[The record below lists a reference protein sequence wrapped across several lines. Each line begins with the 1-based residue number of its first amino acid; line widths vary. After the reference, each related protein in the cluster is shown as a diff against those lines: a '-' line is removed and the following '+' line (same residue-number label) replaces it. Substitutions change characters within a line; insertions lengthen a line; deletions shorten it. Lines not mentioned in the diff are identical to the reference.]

1 MVSIEIWKKQLLDA
15 ADPTKATHLSR
26 FFKTAPGEYG
36 HGDTFIG
43 ITVPDN
49 RKISKTYHHASFDD
63 ILIMLRHPVHE
74 FRLGALLA
82 LVEKYKRTKTDDGR
96 DEIARFYISICH
108 LANNWDLI
116 DLSTEYILGEEIL
129 KGRHIDDA
137 INLTRSDSLW
147 ERRAAVVSTLTPVR
161 KGQLDLAL
169 DLCHRL
175 IADPE
180 PLMRKAVG
188 WVLRE
193 CGKKDRSRLEAF
205 LTDHINDISAISL
218 SYAIEK
224 FSPDERAAW
233 RKLRNFR

>member
-1 MVSIEIWKKQLLDA
+1 MINDWQKQLTDV
-15 ADPTKATHLSR
+15 ADSDKVEVLNR

-43 ITVPDN
+43 ITVPEN
-49 RKISKTYHHASFDD
+49 RKISKTYHHASFDE
-63 ILIMLRHPVHE
+63 ILEMLRHPIHE
-74 FRLGALLA
+74 FRLAALLA
-82 LVEKYKRTKTDDGR
+82 LVEKYKRAKTDSAR

-137 INLTRSDSLW
+137 ISLCQSDSLW
-147 ERRAAVVSTLTPVR
+147 ERRASVVSTLTPVR

-193 CGKKDRSRLEAF
+193 CGKKDRPRLEAF
-205 LTDHINDISAISL
+205 LTDHINDISAITL

-233 RKLRNFR
+233 RNLRNFR

>member
-1 MVSIEIWKKQLLDA
+1 MIKNWQNQLTNV
-15 ADPTKATHLSR
+15 ADSNKVEVLNR

-43 ITVPDN
+43 ITVPEN
-49 RKISKTYHHASFDD
+49 RKISKTFHHASFDE
-63 ILIMLRHPVHE
+63 ILEMLRQPVHE
-74 FRLGALLA
+74 FRLAALLA
-82 LVEKYKRTKTDDGR
+82 LVEKYKRAKSDSDR

-137 INLTRSDSLW
+137 IRLCQSDSLW

-161 KGQLDLAL
+161 KGQLDLAFN
-169 DLCHRL
+169 LCHRL
-175 IADPE
+175 IPDSE

-193 CGKKDRSRLEAF
+193 CGKKDRSRLETF
-205 LTDHINDISAISL
+205 LTEHINDISAITL

-224 FSPDERAAW
+224 FTPDERAAW

>member
-1 MVSIEIWKKQLLDA
+1 MINDWQKQLTEIADLDKV
-15 ADPTKATHLSR
+15 DTLNR

-36 HGDTFIG
+36 HGDVFIG
-43 ITVPDN
+43 LTVPEN
-49 RKISKTYHHASFDD
+49 RKISKNYHQATFAEFSEMLASP
-63 ILIMLRHPVHE
+63 IHE
-74 FRLGALLA
+74 FRLAALLA
-82 LVEKYKRTKTDDGR
+82 LVEKYRRSKSDGAR
-96 DEIARFYISICH
+96 DEIAKYYISICH

-116 DLSTEYILGEEIL
+116 DLSTEYIIGEEIL
-129 KGRHIDDA
+129 KGRHIDD
-137 INLTRSDSLW
+137 IISLSQSDILW

-161 KGQLDLAL
+161 KGRLNLAF

-175 IADPE
+175 ISDPE

-205 LTDHINDISAISL
+205 LHDHIRDISAITL

-224 FSPDERAAW
+224 FLPNERAEW
-233 RKLRNFR
+233 RRQRNFR

>member
-1 MVSIEIWKKQLLDA
+1 MIKHWQKQLNDV
-15 ADPTKATHLSR
+15 ADSTKVEVLNR

-43 ITVPDN
+43 ITVPEN
-49 RKISKTYHHASFDD
+49 RKISKTYHHASLDE
-63 ILIMLRHPVHE
+63 ILEMLHQPIHE
-74 FRLGALLA
+74 FRLAALLA
-82 LVEKYKRTKTDDGR
+82 LVEKYKRAKTDSAR

-129 KGRHIDDA
+129 KGRYIDDA
-137 INLTRSDSLW
+137 IRLSQSDSLW

-169 DLCHRL
+169 NLCHRL
-175 IADPE
+175 ISDSE

-205 LTDHINDISAISL
+205 LTEHINDISAITL

-224 FSPDERAAW
+224 FTPNERAAW